1 MESSNRYV
9 VVGAGIIG
17 LCTSL
22 ELLRSGNRVTL
33 IEQSTPGLG
42 ATYGNAGFLATEL
55 IEPLANAENIR
66 NAWSLLKDPD
76 GALSVPAK
84 NWRQSVPWMIRFAL
98 SARQISVEKGRH
110 ALANLLGSAVP
121 AWESLLGR
129 ERLSEH
135 LLQTHYLRIWEN
147 PKGTGAAHAEQRFY
161 RDWGIDA
168 RFVDSEQVATLEPA
182 LHGRV
187 NHAVLLPHAHR
198 VTDPYR
204 LSQMLLQRFVE
215 HAGVLRQEQVL
226 SLRPVTNQVEVRTD
240 VGVHKFDKAI
250 VCTGAHSAHLLHQLG
265 IKIPLMAE
273 RGYHLN
279 LSGIQGLLNGPICSA
294 ERNVFIS
301 PLQASLRIV
310 GFSELGGLKLPPN
323 PARYKTLRHH
333 LTSLL
338 PQTQPHLGQAGE
350 WMGMRPTLPDS
361 LPVIDTHP
369 QHPNIGFAFGHQ
381 HAGLTLAAI
390 TGALICDLMNG
401 ANPRFDLNAYRVT
414 RF

>member
-1 MESSNRYV
+1 MESSNRYA

-17 LCTSL
+17 LCTAL
-22 ELLRSGNRVTL
+22 ELLRHGNHVTL

-42 ATYGNAGFLATEL
+42 ATYGNAGFIATEL

-66 NAWSLLKDPD
+66 NAWSLLKDPH

-84 NWRQSVPWMIRFAL
+84 NWQHSVPWMIRFAL
-98 SARQISVEKGRH
+98 SARQSSVEKGRQ

-121 AWESLLGR
+121 AWQGLLGR
-129 ERLSEH
+129 EGLSEH
-135 LLQTHYLRIWEN
+135 LRQTHYLRVWET
-147 PKGTGAAHAEQRFY
+147 PEGTGDARAEQDFY

-168 RFVDSEQVATLEPA
+168 RFVDSEQVAALEPA
-182 LHGRV
+182 LRGRI

-198 VTDPYR
+198 VSDPYH
-204 LSQMLLQRFVE
+204 LSQMLLQRFIE
-215 HAGVLRQEQVL
+215 HAGVLLQEQVL
-226 SLRPVTNQVEVRTD
+226 SLRPVASQVELSTNAAI
-240 VGVHKFDKAI
+240 HTFDKAI
-250 VCTGAHSAHLLHQLG
+250 VCTGAHSAKLLQQLG
-265 IKIPLMAE
+265 IRVPLMAE

-279 LSGIQGLLNGPICSA
+279 LPGVQALLNGPICSA

-301 PLQASLRIV
+301 PLQTSLRIV

-323 PARYKTLRHH
+323 PARYQTLRHH
-333 LTSLL
+333 LASLL
-338 PQTQPHLGQAGE
+338 PQTQPHLPQAGQ

-361 LPVIDTHP
+361 LPVIDRHPEHP
-369 QHPNIGFAFGHQ
+369 QIGFAFGHQ

-390 TGALICDLMNG
+390 TGELICDHMSGVNG
-401 ANPRFDLNAYRVT
+401 RFDLDAYRVT